1 MPISWNLV
9 IGASERIR
17 YGGLNGLNTQNS
29 QRYMAKR
36 FIDTN
41 IFRKPSVRAM
51 KAPYKALFIYLL
63 CECDHAGVWDVEL
76 DVAEA
81 RLGMKLDPDK
91 ALAELGGTV
100 VEVGTGKWWVADFV
114 EFQYGNL
121 NPSNRVHLSVLNR
134 LSSLGIDPENKPL
147 ASPLEG
153 AKDKEKDKDTELEE
167 KERARESK
175 QRAEESF
182 ARFWAVYA
190 RKEGKQAAVKAWTR
204 LTDEDRA
211 EAEKRA
217 KSFCAARD
225 PAYLPHPA
233 TYLNGR
239 RWEDADPPKPAPKA
253 VNGQPAMMSRAEAME
268 ALRKIRAQHGI
279 PVGGFIEAHL
289 IPDEVNKALR

>member
-1 MPISWNLV
+1 
-9 IGASERIR
+9 
-17 YGGLNGLNTQNS
+17 
-29 QRYMAKR
+29 MAK
-36 FIDTN
+36 
-41 IFRKPSVRAM
+41 
-51 KAPYKALFIYLL
+51 KAPAFQLYAGDFLTDTMTWTDEQVGVHMRLL
-63 CECDHAGVWDVEL
+63 CWSWANRRGLPSDMEQIGMI
-76 DVAEA
+76 A
-81 RLGMKLDPDK
+81 RSAKKCWSVVGEKWSKSDD
-91 ALAELGGTV
+91 GT
-100 VEVGTGKWWVADFV
+100 
-114 EFQYGNL
+114 YIN
-121 NPSNRVHLSVLNR
+121 NR
-134 LSSLGIDPENKPL
+134 LEQARADSDAFRAKQKEKSSKAVAARKTPPTGEPTGHPIDGLPKGN
-147 ASPLEG
+147 PLEG
-153 AKDKEKDKDTELEE
+153 EEEEVLVQKE

-190 RKEGKQAAVKAWTR
+190 RKEGKQAAAKAWTR
-204 LTDEDRA
+204 LNDEDRA

-253 VNGQPAMMSRAEAME
+253 VNGQPTLMSRAEAME